1 MIDNNT
7 HEKVIIDGIEY
18 TITEDENWTHLRTTQ
33 KNEDGFIVN
42 ISFTKDDKED
52 QEAYEAVKEFFIR
65 EIL

>member
-1 MIDNNT
+1 MN
-7 HEKVIIDGIEY
+7 EPVKKVIIDGIEY
-18 TITEDENWTHLRTTQ
+18 TITEDEKWTHLRTTQ

-65 EIL
+65 EILCK